1 MLAWLVARQIMGRV
15 CIDANP
21 GAAQKSFLS
30 NLPPVANIAH
40 RGASKSAAE
49 HTLAAY
55 ELALSRGAD
64 VLELDLRATSDEV
77 LLLAHDADL
86 ERTLGIPLTLISTPW
101 VEIRARTGD
110 RAPLR
115 LEQVLQKFG
124 TARLNLELKDDR
136 PSAAR
141 ALVDTLHAH
150 NAEDRVLVASR
161 HHHML
166 VEFRKL
172 SQGRIA
178 TSASMREVL
187 TFRFCQLMGRSCH
200 TPFAA
205 LQIPPLGWLGLTGS
219 EFISHAHSQGIAV
232 HFWTVDDP
240 ARQRELIAAG
250 ADGIMTNEPETLA
263 KVLGSRGDSRGP
275 R

>member
-15 CIDANP
+15 CIDAKPNAP
-21 GAAQKSFLS
+21 QKSLLS
-30 NLPPVANIAH
+30 RLPRVANIAH
-40 RGASKSAAE
+40 RGASKRAAE

-55 ELALSRGAD
+55 ELALAQGAD
-64 VLELDLRATSDEV
+64 VLELDLRATLDEV
-77 LLLAHDADL
+77 LLLAHDENL
-86 ERTLGIPLTLISTPW
+86 ERTLGIPLTLSSTPW
-101 VEIRARTGD
+101 AEILARAGD

-115 LEQVLQKFG
+115 LEQVLERFEATQ
-124 TARLNLELKDDR
+124 LNLELKDDS

-141 ALVDTLHAH
+141 ALIDVLRTQH
-150 NAEDRVLVASR
+150 AEDRVLVASR

-187 TFRFCQLMGRSCH
+187 TFKFCQLMGRSCP
-200 TPFAA
+200 TAFEA
-205 LQIPPLGWLGLTGS
+205 LQIPPLGWLGLTS
-219 EFISHAHSQGIAV
+219 PSFMSQAREHGVAV

-240 ARQRELIAAG
+240 VRQRELIESG

-263 KVLGSRGDSRGP
+263 RVIASQGP